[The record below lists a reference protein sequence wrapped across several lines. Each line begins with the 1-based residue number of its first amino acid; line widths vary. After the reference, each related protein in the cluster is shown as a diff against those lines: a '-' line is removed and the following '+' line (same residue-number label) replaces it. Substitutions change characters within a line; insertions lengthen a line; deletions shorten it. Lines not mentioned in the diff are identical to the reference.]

1 MFGDWCIWVVVI
13 GTVCC
18 DFPGFGYWCG
28 LLRVASLGWWF
39 GWLFAR
45 GFGGFFSGGFGVC

>member
-1 MFGDWCIWVVVI
+1 MFGGWCIWVAVI

-28 LLRVASLGWWF
+28 LLRVASLGWWL

-45 GFGGFFSGGFGVC
+45 GFVGFFSGGFGVC